1 MENCVWLF
9 YYFNFERNYGALKL
23 KSPCILLNKN
33 IYFNK
38 NEMESKMENPTLS
51 FRETNL
57 VLSSYENRKF
67 KVKP

>member
-9 YYFNFERNYGALKL
+9 YYFNFERNYDALKL
-23 KSPCILLNKN
+23 KSQCILLNKN
-33 IYFNK
+33 IYFNE